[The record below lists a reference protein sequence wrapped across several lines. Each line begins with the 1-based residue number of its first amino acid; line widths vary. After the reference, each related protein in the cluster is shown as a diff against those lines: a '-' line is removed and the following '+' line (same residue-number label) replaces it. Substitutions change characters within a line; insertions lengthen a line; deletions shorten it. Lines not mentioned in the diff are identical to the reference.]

1 MGTSTEKA
9 SLILSLRQQ
18 GITDLRVLGAVESIP
33 RERFVPP
40 ALVHKAYEDT
50 ALPIAGGQT
59 ISQPYIVA
67 YMTQMLDVG
76 SRHKVLEI
84 GTGSGYQAAVL
95 AKLCRRVYTVER
107 RRALMRQ
114 AERLLTEIHIHN
126 VVTRLGDGAKGW
138 PEQAPF
144 DRIMVTAAAPEVPLA
159 LVEQLA
165 EGGVMVLP
173 VGKVH
178 GHQEI
183 WRVRRQGAEALYEQ
197 LMPVRF
203 VPLVEGV
210 LRDD

>member
-1 MGTSTEKA
+1 MGSDTEKA
-9 SLILSLRQQ
+9 QLILSLRQQ
-18 GITDLRVLGAVESIP
+18 GITDMRILNAIEAIP

-40 ALVHKAYEDT
+40 ALAHKAYEDT

-59 ISQPYIVA
+59 ISQPFIVA
-67 YMTQMLDVG
+67 YMTQALDVG
-76 SRHKVLEI
+76 PRHKVLEI

-95 AKLCRRVYTVER
+95 CKLCRRVYTVER
-107 RRALMRQ
+107 RRALMRE
-114 AERLLTEIHIHN
+114 AEQRLHDLRLHN

-144 DRIMVTAAAPEVPLA
+144 ERIMVTAAAAEVPLS

-165 EGGVMVLP
+165 DGGLMVLP
-173 VGKVH
+173 VGPVH
-178 GHQEI
+178 GNQEI
-183 WRVRRQGAEALYEQ
+183 WRVRREGADAVYEK

-203 VPLVEGV
+203 VPLVAGI